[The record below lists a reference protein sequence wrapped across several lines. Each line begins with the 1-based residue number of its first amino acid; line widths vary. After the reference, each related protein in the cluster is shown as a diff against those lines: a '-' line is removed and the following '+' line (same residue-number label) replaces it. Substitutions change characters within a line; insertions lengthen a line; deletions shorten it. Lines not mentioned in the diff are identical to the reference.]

1 MTTSYN
7 QSIIDLQNKIIELR
21 AKNYQ
26 ILQTLVEHKLLM
38 SEDGKKEFSVQQ
50 VMNEYANMYD
60 YYLSKNKLSDS
71 QQLQCMLNSM
81 RICNHIESE
90 YMVLENIYY
99 DSRSDL
105 LLSTNKLI
113 EFIRA
118 TKSNL

>member
-50 VMNEYANMYD
+50 VMNEYANMYN